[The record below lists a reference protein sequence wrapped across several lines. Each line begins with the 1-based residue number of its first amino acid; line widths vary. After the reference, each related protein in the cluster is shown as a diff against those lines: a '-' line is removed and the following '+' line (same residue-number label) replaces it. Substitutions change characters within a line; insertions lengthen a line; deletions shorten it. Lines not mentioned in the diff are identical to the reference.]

1 MPDTPL
7 VVYKK
12 IKCQEALKI
21 GVRWRSAFL
30 LVTFFNRNLLNGRL
44 ADLTAQK

>member
-12 IKCQEALKI
+12 IKCQEAIKI
-21 GVRWRSAFL
+21 GIRWRSAFL
-30 LVTFFNRNLLNGRL
+30 LGTFFL
-44 ADLTAQK
+44 